1 MNYLFA
7 PSSEPIE
14 YDECGQLYS
23 HDTFIHIK
31 RSMDVFVLILL
42 CNGTLF
48 IAQNQNLYEL
58 HPNQYVILFPGQEHY
73 GYLPSTPGL
82 SYYWCHFRFKNN
94 EYEIISEQAAKSI
107 VHKNTDK
114 SAANFTGYLLPET
127 GTMYNADKPS
137 LIFRLLMD
145 LSQQNYFSKYQGN
158 YALSLL
164 ILEIM
169 NETLFNSDNGIMN
182 KTAYNVKEIEEWIH
196 ANCITKLSV
205 HDVALH
211 FGYNVNYLSS
221 LFKRHTGYSLNKYI
235 YISRISIAKQM
246 LLNSSDPIK
255 KIAINSGFSD
265 EKQFM
270 KTFKKTENMTPSQY
284 RNLYYKKHFSPQL
297 R

>member
-94 EYEIISEQAAKSI
+94 EYEIIR
-107 VHKNTDK
+107 NR
-114 SAANFTGYLLPET
+114 LPNPLFIKIQT
-127 GTMYNADKPS
+127 SPLQILQVIFCPKQGQCTMRINRVLFSVCLWIYPSRTIFQNIRGTM
-137 LIFRLLMD
+137 L
-145 LSQQNYFSKYQGN
+145 
-158 YALSLL
+158 
-164 ILEIM
+164 
-169 NETLFNSDNGIMN
+169 
-182 KTAYNVKEIEEWIH
+182 
-196 ANCITKLSV
+196 
-205 HDVALH
+205 
-211 FGYNVNYLSS
+211 
-221 LFKRHTGYSLNKYI
+221 
-235 YISRISIAKQM
+235 
-246 LLNSSDPIK
+246 
-255 KIAINSGFSD
+255 
-265 EKQFM
+265 
-270 KTFKKTENMTPSQY
+270 
-284 RNLYYKKHFSPQL
+284 
-297 R
+297 